1 MVHGQHCRPSLIYKL
16 NQNFSKKMSTLV
28 VYLLLQE
35 MGKTDA
41 EISSIMGLSDSGL
54 RTIRNRVKPLND

>member
-1 MVHGQHCRPSLIYKL
+1 
-16 NQNFSKKMSTLV
+16 MSTLV